1 MRQLFYNKMQQKFI
15 TRFAVFF
22 ITKCDSLLQ
31 KNTVITKCDN
41 FIAECDSYYKM
52 RRYNI
57 EMSESFFSFHLKDMK
72 N

>member
-1 MRQLFYNKMQQKFI
+1 MRQLFCNKTQQKF
-15 TRFAVFF
+15 TRFVVFF

-31 KNTVITKCDN
+31 KKTVIAKCDN

-52 RRYNI
+52 RRCNI
-57 EMSESFFSFHLKDMK
+57 EMSELFFLLHLKDMK